1 MRDSAMTPMPLD
13 EVNLT
18 ASGLFTDLYELTMMQ
33 VYFEQGMNEEAV
45 FSLFVREVP
54 KQRNFLL
61 ACGLETVLDYLE
73 RLYFT
78 DADIAYLK
86 SLERFSPA
94 FLDWLR
100 EFRFTG
106 EVHAVKEGTPVFANE
121 PILEVV
127 APLPQAQLIETMVM
141 NQIQLQTLLATK
153 AQRMVAAADGRAVL
167 DFGARRM
174 HGVDAA
180 LKAARAFIIA
190 GITGTSNVLAGRVY
204 GVPVSGTMA
213 HSYIQAHDDELEAFR
228 DFMRVYPDTV
238 LLVDTYDT
246 LEGVQKVIELARE
259 LGDDF
264 RVSGVRL
271 DSGDLFELSCETRRM
286 LDAAGLKRV
295 KIIASGG
302 LDEYGI
308 SELLRRGAPVDGF
321 GVGTS
326 MGVSDDLPVLDIAY
340 KLCEYAGRGRV
351 KLSSGKPVLPGRK
364 QIFRRFDGDRAV
376 GDVVAREQES
386 HEGQALLEPVMRNG
400 QRLESGRADV
410 MTLREQARQAVA
422 QLPAPVRGVDFADPP
437 YPVRISDAL
446 HAHQQAVGER
456 VKQQP

>member
-1 MRDSAMTPMPLD
+1 MRDSAMTSMPLD

-73 RLYFT
+73 RLHFT

-106 EVHAVKEGTPVFANE
+106 EVHAVKEGTPVFADE

-180 LKAARAFIIA
+180 LKAARAFTIA
-190 GITGTSNVLAGRVY
+190 GVTGTSNVLAGRVY
-204 GVPVSGTMA
+204 GVPVAGTMA
-213 HSYIQAHDDELEAFR
+213 HSYIQSHDNELEAFR

-264 RVSGVRL
+264 CISGVRL

-340 KLCEYAGRGRV
+340 KLCEYAGTGRV

-364 QIFRRFDGDRAV
+364 QIFRCFDGNRAV
-376 GDVVAREQES
+376 GDVVARAHES
-386 HEGQALLEPVMRNG
+386 HEGRALLEPVMRDG
-400 QRLESGRADV
+400 RRLASGRADV
-410 MTLREQARQAVA
+410 MALRDDAQRAVS
-422 QLPAPVRGVDFADPP
+422 QLPASVRGIAPADPP
-437 YPVRISDAL
+437 YPISISDAL
-446 HAHQQAVGER
+446 TAHQQAVGDKVR
-456 VKQQP
+456 HQP